1 MVESINTQVSATDGS
16 FSVSTATLIDG
27 LYSVSAIA
35 TDNEAEAGDESSLSV
50 RVGPEPEATPPQ
62 LSGISAAISGQCATV
77 SGIVVDIN
85 QNLSTVSV
93 SFSNGSHVDASIIDT
108 NNGQQY
114 SAEECNLSGGSQ
126 TGSAV
131 ATDLSGLS
139 SSDSVGFTI
148 DAGITGDYNLHINQ
162 GHITWGVGYSACYLA
177 FGIADFTMREY
188 PAGTNQCQWVA
199 DGAATCAGSMQ
210 ACIGGGAGTPD
221 SDNDGIADSSDNCPN
236 IINADQADNDGD
248 GIGNVC
254 DSTPG
259 GEVLDSDNDGIAD
272 NRDNCPNIINADQA
286 DNDGDGIGNVC
297 DSTPDGEVFQCT
309 ESTAS
314 NYAHVLAGHAI
325 TNGYYVFAVG
335 SGENMGLY
343 NVFYSTTLAE
353 TDSNYFVIGNCP

>member
-1 MVESINTQVSATDGS
+1 
-16 FSVSTATLIDG
+16 
-27 LYSVSAIA
+27 
-35 TDNEAEAGDESSLSV
+35 
-50 RVGPEPEATPPQ
+50 
-62 LSGISAAISGQCATV
+62 
-77 SGIVVDIN
+77 
-85 QNLSTVSV
+85 
-93 SFSNGSHVDASIIDT
+93 
-108 NNGQQY
+108 
-114 SAEECNLSGGSQ
+114 
-126 TGSAV
+126 
-131 ATDLSGLS
+131 
-139 SSDSVGFTI
+139 
-148 DAGITGDYNLHINQ
+148 
-162 GHITWGVGYSACYLA
+162 
-177 FGIADFTMREY
+177 
-188 PAGTNQCQWVA
+188 
-199 DGAATCAGSMQ
+199 MQ